1 VLLST
6 IHLNVRREISLV
18 PLGHYGNCNLS
29 KMPDATRV
37 KQRTRETTAAVA
49 RCREPR
55 DQPPQEGTP
64 HPEVKTIEP
73 VPRQPDLLPCIFSG
87 LGRTVFSPSHAL
99 RSRDISTTR
108 RSNAGSAK
116 IE

>member
-64 HPEVKTIEP
+64 HPEVKND
-73 VPRQPDLLPCIFSG
+73 RAGASSAG
-87 LGRTVFSPSHAL
+87 SPSLHFL
-99 RSRDISTTR
+99 
-108 RSNAGSAK
+108 GP
-116 IE
+116 